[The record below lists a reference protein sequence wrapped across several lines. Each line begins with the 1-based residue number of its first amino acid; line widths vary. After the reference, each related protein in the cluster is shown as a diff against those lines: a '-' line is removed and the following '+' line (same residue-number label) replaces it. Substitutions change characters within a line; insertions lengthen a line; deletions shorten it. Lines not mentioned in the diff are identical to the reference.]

1 MWYNYNR
8 GWDYLIGY
16 IIGGMVMK
24 KNIKNAVEALGLTE
38 KNVFTLGE
46 LEAIARK
53 ANCSVH
59 AVMKYLRNR

>member
-1 MWYNYNR
+1 
-8 GWDYLIGY
+8 
-16 IIGGMVMK
+16 MK
-24 KNIKNAVEALGLTE
+24 ARIKNAVETLGLAE

-46 LEAIARK
+46 LEAIAHK

>member
-1 MWYNYNR
+1 
-8 GWDYLIGY
+8 
-16 IIGGMVMK
+16 MK